1 MVVDLTSFNEV
12 NLSPVKVEP
21 DAMCKVQE
29 IDELLGTI
37 ARLAIVLTLANGKTW
52 TFTALRDETG
62 LADGNLHVQTRKLVA
77 AEYVSSEKS
86 KSGKRLVTTFKLTP
100 HGRERLK
107 DHVERVGQYLGIKS
121 SGAEDSQPVPI
132 RKKQIQNDG
141 SQVW

>member
-1 MVVDLTSFNEV
+1 
-12 NLSPVKVEP
+12 
-21 DAMCKVQE
+21 MCKVKE

-37 ARLAIVLTLANGKTW
+37 ARLAIVLTLANGKVW

-77 AEYVSSEKS
+77 AEYLKSEKI
-86 KSGKRLVTTFKLTP
+86 KNGNRMVTAFSLTV

-107 DHVERVGQYLGIKS
+107 AHVERVGQYLGIDS
-121 SGAEDSQPVPI
+121 SGAEKYENAPQ
-132 RKKQIQNDG
+132 RKKQTRNDD

>member
-1 MVVDLTSFNEV
+1 
-12 NLSPVKVEP
+12 
-21 DAMCKVQE
+21 MCKVKE

-77 AEYVSSEKS
+77 AEYLKSEKIRN
-86 KSGKRLVTTFKLTP
+86 GNRLVTAFSLTP
-100 HGRERLK
+100 LGRQRLK
-107 DHVERVGQYLGIKS
+107 EHVARVGQYLGMSIP
-121 SGAEDSQPVPI
+121 GTDGNGPPVK
-132 RKKQIQNDG
+132 RRIQTKNDD